1 MTDALH
7 AHAIVHTAKTKGRE
21 HSVVV
26 IRLTDGAYG
35 VDRSDVLV
43 IGPKGM
49 K

>member
-1 MTDALH
+1 MSGDA
-7 AHAIVHTAKTKGRE
+7 AETKNWE
-21 HSVVV
+21 ASVVV